1 MNNGKKG
8 RLLIVDDDPLVA
20 RSLSEM
26 LQQSGYFVKTA
37 CCAEDALD
45 LITESDPDLIL
56 ADLQLPGQSGLD
68 LLGLTKASHPSL
80 PVIIITA
87 HGTIK
92 NAVKAMKLGA
102 DNYITKPL
110 NDDEVRLTIARSLE
124 RQRLAWENRGLK
136 KNLDMRFNLDS
147 IIGHD
152 HKMQKIFTLVET
164 VADSRATVLISGKSG
179 TGKTLL
185 ARAIHFNS
193 SRRDKP
199 LVEVNCGALPETLLE
214 SELFGHVKGSFTGAF
229 RDKVGKFEYADG
241 GTIFLDD
248 ISTASQALQIK
259 LLRILQDKQF
269 ERIGGL
275 QSRTVDV
282 RVILA
287 TNEDLRTAVA
297 AGRFREDLYYRVNV
311 VNIEIPSL
319 SERVCDIPLLAQFFL
334 SKLCEESKLPR
345 IRYHRDTLKVLASYH
360 WPGNVRELENIVERA
375 FLLRKDNIIRPS
387 DLPETLLRS
396 LRSGTGRGKGVSKE
410 GTTLKKALEEP
421 ERRIILG
428 TLKKHNFNRQTT
440 ARVLGINRTT
450 LYNKMKKLGLL
461 DKDES

>member
-1 MNNGKKG
+1 
-8 RLLIVDDDPLVA
+8 
-20 RSLSEM
+20 
-26 LQQSGYFVKTA
+26 
-37 CCAEDALD
+37 
-45 LITESDPDLIL
+45 
-56 ADLQLPGQSGLD
+56 
-68 LLGLTKASHPSL
+68 
-80 PVIIITA
+80 
-87 HGTIK
+87 
-92 NAVKAMKLGA
+92 
-102 DNYITKPL
+102 
-110 NDDEVRLTIARSLE
+110 
-124 RQRLAWENRGLK
+124 
-136 KNLDMRFNLDS
+136 
-147 IIGHD
+147 
-152 HKMQKIFTLVET
+152 MQKIFTLVET